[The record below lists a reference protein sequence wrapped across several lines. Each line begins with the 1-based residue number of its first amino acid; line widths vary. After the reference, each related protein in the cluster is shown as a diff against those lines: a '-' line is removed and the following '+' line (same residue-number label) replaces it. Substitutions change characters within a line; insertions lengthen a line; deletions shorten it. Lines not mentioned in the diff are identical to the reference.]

1 MIVIYFEGMILGIIA
16 SLIDNFGEVV
26 RFELYREGTYK

>member
-1 MIVIYFEGMILGIIA
+1 VIVIYFEGMILGIIT
-16 SLIDNFGEVV
+16 SLIDNFDEVV